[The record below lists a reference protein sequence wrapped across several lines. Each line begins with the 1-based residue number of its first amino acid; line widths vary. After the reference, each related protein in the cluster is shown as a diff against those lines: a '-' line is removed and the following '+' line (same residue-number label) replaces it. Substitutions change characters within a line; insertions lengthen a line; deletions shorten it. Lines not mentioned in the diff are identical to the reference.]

1 MSPPAD
7 LLTPIRARRQ
17 QERSANLEAFR
28 DGLVRFL
35 ICTDVAARGL
45 DIQELPYVISKS
57 AARSTQPRGGGAAVG
72 AVAENRL

>member
-1 MSPPAD
+1 MLGFLQPVA
-7 LLTPIRARRQ
+7 LRVRRQ

-45 DIQELPYVISKS
+45 DIQELPYVIS
-57 AARSTQPRGGGAAVG
+57 
-72 AVAENRL
+72 